1 MSNIDLNNFPG
12 FILNKLNIIGELI
25 GVSYFDLSTLEVNDK
40 FLNID
45 ILFMGEKKRVTS
57 IITSDTISIVVA
69 NKENQIYSVHLIKIN
84 NDIALK
90 IKSVNNTIE
99 RSYYKINNSL
109 LNGSFTPVNEDEFTL
124 KYEKK

>member
-1 MSNIDLNNFPG
+1 MSSIDLNNFPG

-25 GVSYFDLSTLEVNDK
+25 GVSYFDLSTLEVNDN

-45 ILFMGEKKRVTS
+45 ILFMGEKKKVIS
-57 IITSDTISIVVA
+57 YITNDKISIKVV
-69 NKENQIYSVHLIKIN
+69 NKKNQTYSVHIIKIN
-84 NDIALK
+84 NDIALR
-90 IKSVNNTIE
+90 INVVNDTIE

>member
-1 MSNIDLNNFPG
+1 MSKIDLKNFPG

>member
-25 GVSYFDLSTLEVNDK
+25 GVSYFDLSTLEVKDK
-40 FLNID
+40 FLNVD
-45 ILFMGEKKRVTS
+45 ILFLGEKKRVTS

>member
-25 GVSYFDLSTLEVNDK
+25 GVSYFDLSTLEVKDI

-45 ILFMGEKKRVTS
+45 ILYMGEKKRVTS
-57 IITSDTISIVVA
+57 IITNDTISIVVA
-69 NKENQIYSVHLIKIN
+69 NKKNQIYSVHLIKIN

-99 RSYYKINNSL
+99 RSYYKINVNL
-109 LNGSFTPVNEDEFTL
+109 LNGGFTPVNEDEFTL

>member
-25 GVSYFDLSTLEVNDK
+25 GVSYFDLSTLEVKDK

-45 ILFMGEKKRVTS
+45 ILFLGEKKRVTS
-57 IITSDTISIVVA
+57 FITNDTISIVVS
-69 NKENQIYSVHLIKIN
+69 NKDNQVYSVHLIKIN

-90 IKSVNNTIE
+90 IKNVNNTIE
-99 RSYYKINNSL
+99 RSYYKINVSL
-109 LNGSFTPVNEDEFTL
+109 LNGGFTLVNEDEFTL

>member
-1 MSNIDLNNFPG
+1 MSNVDLNNFPG

-25 GVSYFDLSTLEVNDK
+25 GVSYFDLSTLEVKDK

>member
-25 GVSYFDLSTLEVNDK
+25 GVSYFDLSTLEVKDK

-45 ILFMGEKKRVTS
+45 ILFLGEKKRVTS

>member
-25 GVSYFDLSTLEVNDK
+25 GVSYFDLSTLEVKDK

-45 ILFMGEKKRVTS
+45 ILFLGEKKRVIS
-57 IITSDTISIVVA
+57 FITDDTISIVVS
-69 NKENQIYSVHLIKIN
+69 NKDNLVYSVHLIKIN

-90 IKSVNNTIE
+90 IKSVSNIIE
-99 RSYYKINNSL
+99 RSYYKINVSL
-109 LNGSFTPVNEDEFTL
+109 LNGGYTLVNEDEFTL

>member
-1 MSNIDLNNFPG
+1 MSDIDLKNFPG

-25 GVSYFDLSTLEVNDK
+25 GVSYFDLSTLEVKDN

-45 ILFMGEKKRVTS
+45 ILFLGEKKRVTS
-57 IITSDTISIVVA
+57 FITNDTISIVVS
-69 NKENQIYSVHLIKIN
+69 NKDNQVYSVHFIKIN

-99 RSYYKINNSL
+99 RSYYKINVNL
-109 LNGSFTPVNEDEFTL
+109 LNGGFTPVNEDEFTL
-124 KYEKK
+124 KYEKR

>member
-1 MSNIDLNNFPG
+1 MSNIDLINFPG

>member
-40 FLNID
+40 FLNVD

>member
-99 RSYYKINNSL
+99 RSYYKINVSL
-109 LNGSFTPVNEDEFTL
+109 LNGAFTLVNEDEFTL

>member
-57 IITSDTISIVVA
+57 IITNDTISIVVA
-69 NKENQIYSVHLIKIN
+69 NKKNQIYSVHLIKIN
-84 NDIALK
+84 NDVALK

-99 RSYYKINNSL
+99 KSYYKINVNL
-109 LNGSFTPVNEDEFTL
+109 LNGGFTPVNEDEFTL

>member
-25 GVSYFDLSTLEVNDK
+25 GVSYFDLSTLEVKDI

-57 IITSDTISIVVA
+57 IITNDTISIVVA
-69 NKENQIYSVHLIKIN
+69 NKKNQIYSVHLIKIN
-84 NDIALK
+84 NDVALK

-99 RSYYKINNSL
+99 KSYYKINVNL
-109 LNGSFTPVNEDEFTL
+109 LNGGFTPVNEDEFTL

>member
-25 GVSYFDLSTLEVNDK
+25 GVSYFDLSTLEVKDK

>member
-40 FLNID
+40 FLNVD

-69 NKENQIYSVHLIKIN
+69 NKDNLVYSVHLIKIN
-84 NDIALK
+84 NDVALK

-99 RSYYKINNSL
+99 KSYYKINVNL
-109 LNGSFTPVNEDEFTL
+109 LNGGFTPVNEDEFTL